1 MSDPPISRADND
13 CFTQLLNWTPHMNA
27 YLIDPSKR
35 EIRSIELTEGVSQ
48 IAPLLGA
55 KSVDFDEIDDGGDRL
70 YFDEDCFIKA
80 KPGDARF
87 KVDNLA
93 PVSGAGVICGPTAAS
108 GALGQMKND
117 LESLTRRVQFL

>member
-1 MSDPPISRADND
+1 
-13 CFTQLLNWTPHMNA
+13 MNA
-27 YLIDPSKR
+27 FLIDPATR
-35 EIRSIELTEGVSQ
+35 EIRSMALTDGVSQ
-48 IAPLLGA
+48 IPVLLGA

-80 KPGDARF
+80 KLGDACF

-93 PVSGAGVICGPTAAS
+93 PVSGTGLICGPAKAD
-108 GALGQMKND
+108 GAFEQTKND

>member
-1 MSDPPISRADND
+1 
-13 CFTQLLNWTPHMNA
+13 MNA
-27 YLIDPSKR
+27 FLINPDTRKILSMT
-35 EIRSIELTEGVSQ
+35 LTEGVSQ
-48 IAPLLGA
+48 IPELLGA

-93 PVSGAGVICGPTAAS
+93 PVSGTGLICGPTNAN
-108 GALGQMKND
+108 GAIEQTKND

>member
-1 MSDPPISRADND
+1 
-13 CFTQLLNWTPHMNA
+13 MNA
-27 YLIDPSKR
+27 YIIDPAAR
-35 EIRSIELTEGVSQ
+35 AIRSIELAEGESQ
-48 IAPLLGA
+48 IATVLGA

-70 YFDEDCFIKA
+70 YFDENCFIKA

-93 PVSGAGVICGPTAAS
+93 PVSGAGLICGPTAS
-108 GALGQMKND
+108 NGALQPTKND